1 MIHVFFVPSIST
13 WQTTWL
19 RCCSAAGCTAERGL
33 PTRDWKAK
41 QGRQIICCSEITS
54 RNSTYLC
61 RITIF
66 DNPCQ
71 SSMNGPFSISL
82 LSFRRVSLRWDLTV
96 MDNGY
101 FTKAVN
107 QKPETPETL
116 IWNIT
121 GDGLM
126 GQFTDL
132 KCTDVGGIW
141 GSIQLW
147 GNSI

>member
-1 MIHVFFVPSIST
+1 M
-13 WQTTWL
+13 
-19 RCCSAAGCTAERGL
+19 E
-33 PTRDWKAK
+33 
-41 QGRQIICCSEITS
+41 
-54 RNSTYLC
+54 
-61 RITIF
+61 
-66 DNPCQ
+66 
-71 SSMNGPFSISL
+71 
-82 LSFRRVSLRWDLTV
+82 
-96 MDNGY
+96 NGY
-101 FTKAVN
+101 FSAAVN

-132 KCTDVGGIW
+132 KCTDVGGIL